1 MGISV
6 AWGREQPEWA
16 YHKILILSSTCTEHA
31 INVKI
36 DKSIA
41 IDIMYIDYLKPRAWK
56 HSYIAT

>member
-6 AWGREQPEWA
+6 AWGREQPEWE

-36 DKSIA
+36 DVFIA
-41 IDIMYIDYLKPRAWK
+41 IDITCILT
-56 HSYIAT
+56 I